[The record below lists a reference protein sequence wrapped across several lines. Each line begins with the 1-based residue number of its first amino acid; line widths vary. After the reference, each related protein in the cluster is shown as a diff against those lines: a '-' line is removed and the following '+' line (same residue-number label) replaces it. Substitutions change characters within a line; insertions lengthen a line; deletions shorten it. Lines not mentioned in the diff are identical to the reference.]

1 MGVLNWWRN
10 LREEEV
16 NTLRFV
22 SLGFQLLVAFNSS
35 GIRSVDPAWVSTLS
49 G

>member
-1 MGVLNWWRN
+1 MGVLNCWRN
-10 LREEEV
+10 LCEDEV

-22 SLGFQLLVAFNSS
+22 SLGFQSLVAFNSS
-35 GIRSVDPAWVSTLS
+35 GISSVDALWASILS